1 MSGFGKRFQRAGYSV
16 PKPLINIDGKPIIS
30 YVIEM
35 FPREV
40 DFLFICN
47 ENHLANKG
55 YKMRE
60 TLSRYCP
67 TGRVIG
73 IKEHNLGPVH
83 AVREVYDFI
92 NLDQPIVVNYCDFSC
107 FWDWTH
113 FLHFVE
119 ITNCAGCIPAYRGF
133 HPHSLGNTNYAYLR
147 EADGWVHDIREKQPF
162 TNDRIEEYASSGT
175 YYFSSGRVMKGAFD
189 RVIEQDLSVGGEFY
203 VSLAY
208 KPLLESNHPIAV
220 YPLQHFMQW
229 GTPED
234 VAEYIE
240 WSNLFRRLLGPFET
254 QNAQVGALIV
264 PMAGMGKRFSDEGY
278 SLSKP
283 LIPVSGRPMVLQAVQ
298 DLPLAK
304 QHVFVLRS
312 DMPGHKKVTGL
323 IKDAYPEA
331 VIESVPELTDGQAC
345 TSLIGLD
352 ALEQRIGAVA
362 EPITIC
368 ACDNGVL
375 YSNAALWQLVGDPEV
390 DVIIWGVRGHTN
402 AIRHPNMF
410 GWIDAAHD
418 GRITRISVK
427 TPLNAPKSDPVV
439 IGTFTFKRAS
449 DFRNAISRLVA
460 RDGRIN
466 GEFYIDAC
474 INDALAMG
482 LRCHLF
488 EVDHFVSWG
497 TPNDLRTFEYWQ
509 SCFHKW
515 DSHGYTLARDMRILP
530 GAGCDLAT
538 RYHKILP
545 IAPGRGQCNDQ
556 T

>member
-1 MSGFGKRFQRAGYSV
+1 
-16 PKPLINIDGKPIIS
+16 
-30 YVIEM
+30 
-35 FPREV
+35 
-40 DFLFICN
+40 
-47 ENHLANKG
+47 
-55 YKMRE
+55 
-60 TLSRYCP
+60 
-67 TGRVIG
+67 
-73 IKEHNLGPVH
+73 
-83 AVREVYDFI
+83 
-92 NLDQPIVVNYCDFSC
+92 
-107 FWDWTH
+107 
-113 FLHFVE
+113 
-119 ITNCAGCIPAYRGF
+119 
-133 HPHSLGNTNYAYLR
+133 
-147 EADGWVHDIREKQPF
+147 
-162 TNDRIEEYASSGT
+162 
-175 YYFSSGRVMKGAFD
+175 
-189 RVIEQDLSVGGEFY
+189 
-203 VSLAY
+203 
-208 KPLLESNHPIAV
+208 
-220 YPLQHFMQW
+220 MQW

-234 VAEYIE
+234 VQEYIG
-240 WSNLFRRLLGPFET
+240 WSELFRRLLDPFET
-254 QNAQVGALIV
+254 QNAQMGALIV

-352 ALEQRIGAVA
+352 ALEQRVGTVA
-362 EPITIC
+362 QPITIC

-402 AIRHPNMF
+402 AIRHPNMY

-515 DSHGYTLARDMRILP
+515 NLHPYCLDKDIRIPNQVVPKLQSKYVSKVPFIPGHSQSTDSFGMHIRENRALMRLA
-530 GAGCDLAT
+530 A
-538 RYHKILP
+538 K
-545 IAPGRGQCNDQ
+545 
-556 T
+556 